1 MTAGT
6 NRFPRQ
12 HRLRSKVEFDRVF
25 ERNSRS
31 SDAYFSVLARPNEA
45 GHARLGLAVSKKAA
59 PDAVDRNRIKRL
71 VREHFRNRADQPA
84 LDFVVSARAAC
95 VTAPAAALRASIAHH
110 WQKVIE
116 RCARS

>member
-1 MTAGT
+1 MAGT

-31 SDAYFSVLARPNEA
+31 SDAYFSVLARTNET

-59 PDAVDRNRIKRL
+59 PDAVDRNRIKRQ
-71 VREHFRNRADQPA
+71 VREHFRHHAPLPA
-84 LDFVVSARAAC
+84 LDFVVSARA
-95 VTAPAAALRASIAHH
+95 PAAAAPTSALRASLAQH
-110 WQKVIE
+110 WLKVIE

>member
-1 MTAGT
+1 MAGT

-12 HRLRSKVEFDRVF
+12 HRLRSKVEYDRVF

-31 SDAYFSVLARPNEA
+31 SDAFFSVLARPNET

-59 PDAVDRNRIKRL
+59 PDAVDRNRLKRL
-71 VREHFRNRADQPA
+71 LREHFRNCTALPA
-84 LDFVVSARAAC
+84 LDFVVSARSPAVKASAAE
-95 VTAPAAALRASIAHH
+95 LRASIALH

>member
-1 MTAGT
+1 MAGT

-25 ERNSRS
+25 ERNARS
-31 SDAYFSVLARPNEA
+31 SDAYFSVLARPNEV

-59 PDAVDRNRIKRL
+59 PDAVDRNRIKRAA
-71 VREHFRNRADQPA
+71 REHFRCCVALPA
-84 LDFVVSARAAC
+84 IDFVVTARPAA
-95 VTAPAAALRASIAHH
+95 VAAPAAALRASLAHH
-110 WQKVIE
+110 WLKVID

>member
-1 MTAGT
+1 MAGT
-6 NRFPRQ
+6 NSFPRQ

-31 SDAYFSVLARPNEA
+31 SDAYFSVLARPNET

-59 PDAVDRNRIKRL
+59 PDAADRNRIKRQ
-71 VREHFRNRADQPA
+71 VRESFRTTTLPA
-84 LDFVVSARAAC
+84 LDLVVSARSAAAA
-95 VTAPAAALRASIAHH
+95 APSAALRASLAQH
-110 WQKVIE
+110 WLKVVE

>member
-1 MTAGT
+1 MAGT

-25 ERNSRS
+25 ERNARS
-31 SDAYFSVLARPNEA
+31 SDAYFSVLARPNET

-59 PDAVDRNRIKRL
+59 PDAVDRNRIKRT
-71 VREHFRNRADQPA
+71 VREHFRTCVALPA
-84 LDFVVSARAAC
+84 IDFVVSARSAAAA
-95 VTAPAAALRASIAHH
+95 APGTALRASLHGH
-110 WQKVIE
+110 WLKVIE

>member
-1 MTAGT
+1 MAGT
-6 NRFPRQ
+6 NRFPSQ

-31 SDAYFSVLARPNEA
+31 SDAYFSVLARPNET

-59 PDAVDRNRIKRL
+59 HDAVDRNRIKRL
-71 VREHFRNRADQPA
+71 VREHFRTCTDLPA
-84 LDFVVSARAAC
+84 LDFVVSARAPC
-95 VTAPAAALRASIAHH
+95 VTASAATLRASITHH
-110 WQKVIE
+110 WHKVIE